1 MKPFK
6 NYNTNNTRRA
16 RFILILLMVVVAL
29 AGLVYKFAYAAIR
42 AEAEESF
49 VTCFVMCKP
58 VEGNYVSIRRTPS
71 RRSDEVGRLECG
83 DWFETDSTDS
93 DGWIRVYGIGEYGEG
108 WIWCGYV
115 ATEEPQMIGKQY
127 RVNSNGRVIIRKWM
141 NGPKVDG
148 KGYLVNGSTV
158 QVFCIADGWAM
169 TNRGYIMALY
179 LEEDPE

>member
-1 MKPFK
+1 MRNK
-6 NYNTNNTRRA
+6 
-16 RFILILLMVVVAL
+16 IIAL
-29 AGLVYKFAYAAIR
+29 ASACIILFTATFLIWQHHLAAS
-42 AEAEESF
+42 AEDSF

-71 RRSDEVGRLECG
+71 RRSTEVGRLECG
-83 DWFETDSTDS
+83 DWFETDGVSAE
-93 DGWIRVYGIGEYGEG
+93 GWIRVYGIGEYGEG
-108 WIWCGYV
+108 WIYCGYV
-115 ATEEPQMIGKQY
+115 VTEEPQMIGKQY

-158 QVFCIADGWAM
+158 TVFCIADGWAM
-169 TNRGYIMALY
+169 TNRGYIKAEF

>member
-1 MKPFK
+1 M
-6 NYNTNNTRRA
+6 TRKQWMA
-16 RFILILLMVVVAL
+16 LILACAVVFTVTFTVYRAQL
-29 AGLVYKFAYAAIR
+29 AAS
-42 AEAEESF
+42 AEDSF
-49 VTCFVMCKP
+49 VTCWVMCKP

-71 RRSDEVGRLECG
+71 RRSTEVGRLECG

-108 WIWCGYV
+108 WIYCGYV
-115 ATEEPQMIGKQY
+115 VTEEPQMIGKQY
-127 RVNSNGRVIIRKWM
+127 RVASNGRVIIRKWM

-169 TNRGYIMALY
+169 TNRGYIMAEF

>member
-1 MKPFK
+1 MRNK
-6 NYNTNNTRRA
+6 
-16 RFILILLMVVVAL
+16 IIAL
-29 AGLVYKFAYAAIR
+29 ASACIVLFTATFLIWQHHLAAS
-42 AEAEESF
+42 AEDSF

-71 RRSDEVGRLECG
+71 RSGMEVGRLECG
-83 DWFETDSTDS
+83 DWFETDGTSK

-108 WIWCGYV
+108 WIYCGYV
-115 ATEEPQMIGKQY
+115 VTEEPQMIGKQY
-127 RVNSNGRVIIRKWM
+127 RAACNGRLIIRKWM

-169 TNRGYIMALY
+169 TNRGYIMAEF